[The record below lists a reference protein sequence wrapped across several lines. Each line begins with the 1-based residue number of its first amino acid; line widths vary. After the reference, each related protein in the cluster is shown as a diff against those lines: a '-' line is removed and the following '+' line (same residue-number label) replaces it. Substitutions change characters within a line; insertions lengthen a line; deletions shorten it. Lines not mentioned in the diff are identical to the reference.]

1 MRLLLPAA
9 FALLALAAAPAD
21 KTQID
26 WVRVPGG
33 AFEMGGE
40 DYPREKP
47 VHTVRVREFEMGRT
61 EVTNRQYQ
69 ACVEA
74 GACTLPDLN
83 CLAPSLRGH
92 EQPAVC
98 VSWFQARAFAKWAGG
113 RLPSESEWEYAAR
126 SGGKSRKY
134 PWGNAALSE
143 SLLVM
148 NTETT
153 MPVCSKPAG
162 NTAQGL
168 CDIAG
173 NVWQW
178 VQDKYQNS
186 YNGAPN
192 DGSAFNG
199 EGKYWV
205 MRGSCYN
212 SAGYAQHD
220 NYSRGLG
227 FNSICVG
234 FRLAR

>member
-1 MRLLLPAA
+1 MMGTNEL
-9 FALLALAAAPAD
+9 
-21 KTQID
+21 ID
-26 WVRVPGG
+26 GFEGPKPVREVSIK
-33 AFEMGGE
+33 AFEMS
-40 DYPREKP
+40 RTA
-47 VHTVRVREFEMGRT
+47 VTVAQYAECVIAGKCTRPGSGD
-61 EVTNRQYQ
+61 NCNWGIPSRQDHPINCVIWDQ
-69 ACVEA
+69 ADQYA
-74 GACTLPDLN
+74 KFKGA
-83 CLAPSLRGH
+83 
-92 EQPAVC
+92 
-98 VSWFQARAFAKWAGG
+98 